1 MEDIKRPQHIDTFT
15 YLMGILNLT
24 GYLFMSGG
32 EETKTM
38 EYVLVTLII
47 LFSYWCLYHF
57 QKGAAWSRILVIITS
72 VLTLFNLIGLFFTSP
87 LLQIILLVEAALG
100 ASLLYW
106 LSTKPVR
113 NYFRT
118 TSL

>member
-1 MEDIKRPQHIDTFT
+1 MEDIKRPQHLDTFT

-24 GYLFMSGG
+24 GYLFVTGG

-47 LFSYWCLYHF
+47 LFSYWCLYYF
-57 QKGAAWSRILVIITS
+57 QKGAAWSRILVLIAS
-72 VLTLFNLIGLFFTSP
+72 VLVLFNLFGIFFSSTWVQFV
-87 LLQIILLVEAALG
+87 LVVEASLG

-113 NYFRT
+113 IYFSTKR
-118 TSL
+118 